1 MKFSGHETFPVREGW
16 LHKGMKLV
24 GESPE
29 LLLDEE
35 VADQLGVGRNM
46 AKSIRHW
53 LLVTGLAEASGRESR
68 GKAPLLRLTE
78 IGQLVWNFDPY
89 FLSPGTWWILHANL
103 VNNVA
108 STTTWSW
115 FFNNFNHDR
124 FDRAVCLESLRRFVE
139 SSQKRVPSISTL
151 TRDLGCLL
159 QSYARMIPAANDDPE
174 DGAECPFREL
184 GLLTYYRTSGYF
196 RIDNSQKVIPPH
208 VFGYVMSLAFPV
220 AVSSSKRTDVRLLD
234 VVRTSGGPGR
244 VFCLNGESLFETVS
258 RIESESDNLIQIAGL
273 AGDRTIRT
281 SSLAS
286 IEWASL
292 FFESIEETSSVK
304 G

>member
-24 GESPE
+24 SESPE
-29 LLLDEE
+29 LFLDEE
-35 VADQLGVGRNM
+35 VADRLGVGRNM

-53 LLVTGLAEASGRESR
+53 LLATGLAEASGSECM

-78 IGQLVWNFDPY
+78 LGQLVWTFDPY
-89 FLSPGTWWILHANL
+89 FLEQGTWWILHANL
-103 VNNVA
+103 VKNNE

-139 SSQKRVPSISTL
+139 SSQKKVPSISTL
-151 TRDLGCLL
+151 SRDLGCLL
-159 QSYARMIPAANDDPE
+159 LSYARMIPAGNDDPE
-174 DGAECPFREL
+174 DGADCPFREL

-196 RIDNSQKVIPPH
+196 RINHTQKVLSPY
-208 VFGYVMSLAFPV
+208 VFGYVMSLTFP
-220 AVSSSKRTDVRLLD
+220 ANMSSSKWTDVRLLD

-258 RIESESDNLIQIAGL
+258 RIESTSEDLVQIAGL

-281 SSLAS
+281 CSL
-286 IEWASL
+286 ETNDWASL
-292 FFESIEETSSVK
+292 FFESIEETSNV
-304 G
+304 

>member
-24 GESPE
+24 SESPE
-29 LLLDEE
+29 LFLDEE

-53 LLVTGLAEASGRESR
+53 LLATGLAEASGSECM

-78 IGQLVWNFDPY
+78 LGQLVWTFDPY
-89 FLSPGTWWILHANL
+89 FLEQGTWWILHANL
-103 VNNVA
+103 VKNNE

-139 SSQKRVPSISTL
+139 SSQKKVPSISTL

-159 QSYARMIPAANDDPE
+159 LSYARMIPAGNDDPE
-174 DGAECPFREL
+174 DGADCPFREL

-196 RIDNSQKVIPPH
+196 RINHTQKVLSPY
-208 VFGYVMSLAFPV
+208 VFGYVMSLTFP
-220 AVSSSKRTDVRLLD
+220 ANVSSSKWTDVRLLD

-258 RIESESDNLIQIAGL
+258 RIESTSEDLLQIAGL

-281 SSLAS
+281 CSL
-286 IEWASL
+286 ETNDWASL
-292 FFESIEETSSVK
+292 FFESIEETSNV
-304 G
+304 

>member
-24 GESPE
+24 SESPE
-29 LLLDEE
+29 LFLDEE

-53 LLVTGLAEASGRESR
+53 LLATGLAEASGSECM

-78 IGQLVWNFDPY
+78 LGQLVWTFDPY
-89 FLSPGTWWILHANL
+89 FLEQGTWWILHANL
-103 VNNVA
+103 VKNNE

-139 SSQKRVPSISTL
+139 SSQKKVPSISTL

-159 QSYARMIPAANDDPE
+159 LSYARMIPAGNDDPE
-174 DGAECPFREL
+174 DGADCPFREL

-196 RIDNSQKVIPPH
+196 RINHTQKVLSPY
-208 VFGYVMSLAFPV
+208 VFGYVMSLTFP
-220 AVSSSKRTDVRLLD
+220 ANVSLSKWTDVRLLD

-258 RIESESDNLIQIAGL
+258 RIESTSEDLLQIAGL

-281 SSLAS
+281 CSL
-286 IEWASL
+286 ETNDWASL
-292 FFESIEETSSVK
+292 FFESIEETSNV
-304 G
+304 

>member
-24 GESPE
+24 SESPE
-29 LLLDEE
+29 LFLDEE
-35 VADQLGVGRNM
+35 LADQLGVGRNM

-53 LLVTGLAEASGRESR
+53 LLVTGLAEASGGESR

-78 IGQLVWNFDPY
+78 LGQLVWTFDPY
-89 FLSPGTWWILHANL
+89 FLVPGTWWILHANL
-103 VNNVA
+103 VNNVE

-115 FFNNFNHDR
+115 LFNNFNHDR

-139 SSQKRVPSISTL
+139 SSQKRVPSTSTL

-159 QSYARMIPAANDDPE
+159 LSYARMNPATNDDPE
-174 DGAECPFREL
+174 DGADCPFREL

-196 RIDNSQKVIPPH
+196 RIDRTQKVISPY
-208 VFGYVMSLAFPV
+208 VFGYVMSLAFPA

-234 VVRTSGGPGR
+234 AVRTSGGPGR

-258 RIESESDNLIQIAGL
+258 QIESTSENLVQIAGL

-281 SSLAS
+281 SSLETN
-286 IEWASL
+286 EWACL
-292 FFESIEETSSVK
+292 FFESIEETSNV
-304 G
+304 

>member
-24 GESPE
+24 SESPE
-29 LLLDEE
+29 LFLDEE
-35 VADQLGVGRNM
+35 VADRHGVGRNM
-46 AKSIRHW
+46 AKSSRHW
-53 LLVTGLAEASGRESR
+53 LLATGLAEASGVESM
-68 GKAPLLRLTE
+68 GKTSLLRLTGL
-78 IGQLVWNFDPY
+78 GQLVWTFDPY
-89 FLSPGTWWILHANL
+89 FLEQGTWWILHANL
-103 VNNVA
+103 VKNNE

-139 SSQKRVPSISTL
+139 SSQKKVPSISTL

-159 QSYARMIPAANDDPE
+159 LSYARMIPAGNDDPE
-174 DGAECPFREL
+174 DGADCPFREL

-196 RIDNSQKVIPPH
+196 RINHTQKVISPY
-208 VFGYVMSLAFPV
+208 VFGYVMSLTFP
-220 AVSSSKRTDVRLLD
+220 ANVSSSKWTDVRLLD

-258 RIESESDNLIQIAGL
+258 RIESTSEDLVQIAGL

-281 SSLAS
+281 CSL
-286 IEWASL
+286 ETNDWASL
-292 FFESIEETSSVK
+292 FFESIEETSNV
-304 G
+304 

>member
-24 GESPE
+24 SDSPD
-29 LLLDEE
+29 LFLDEE

-53 LLVTGLAEASGRESR
+53 LVVTGLAEATGGESR
-68 GKAPLLRLTE
+68 GNEPLLRLTE
-78 IGQLVWNFDPY
+78 LGQLVRTFDPY
-89 FLSPGTWWILHANL
+89 FLDRGTWWILHANL
-103 VNNVA
+103 VNNIEA
-108 STTTWSW
+108 TTTWSW

-139 SSQKRVPSISTL
+139 SSQKRIPSISTL

-159 QSYARMIPAANDDPE
+159 QSYARMIPATNDDPE
-174 DGAECPFREL
+174 DGADCPFREL
-184 GLLTYYRTSGYF
+184 GLLTYYRTSGYY
-196 RIDNSQKVIPPH
+196 RIDNSQKNLSPY
-208 VFGYVMSLAFPV
+208 VFGYVMSLAFP
-220 AVSSSKRTDVRLLD
+220 ATASTSRKTDVRLLD
-234 VVRTSGGPGR
+234 AVRTSGGPGR

-258 RIESESDNLIQIAGL
+258 RIEATSEKLVQIAGL

-281 SSLAS
+281 CGLEPN
-286 IEWASL
+286 EWACR
-292 FFESIEETSSVK
+292 FFESIAETSNV
-304 G
+304 

>member
-24 GESPE
+24 SESPA
-29 LLLDEE
+29 LFLDEE
-35 VADQLGVGRNM
+35 VADRLGVGRNM

-53 LLVTGLAEASGRESR
+53 LLATGLAEASGSECM

-78 IGQLVWNFDPY
+78 LGQLVWTFDPY
-89 FLSPGTWWILHANL
+89 FLEQGTWWILHANL
-103 VNNVA
+103 VKNNE

-139 SSQKRVPSISTL
+139 SSQKKVPSISTL

-159 QSYARMIPAANDDPE
+159 LSYARMIPAGNDDPE
-174 DGAECPFREL
+174 DGADCPFREL

-196 RIDNSQKVIPPH
+196 RINHTQKVISPY
-208 VFGYVMSLAFPV
+208 VFGYVMSLTFP
-220 AVSSSKRTDVRLLD
+220 ANVSSSKWTDVRLLD

-258 RIESESDNLIQIAGL
+258 RIESTSEDLVQIAGL

-281 SSLAS
+281 CSL
-286 IEWASL
+286 ETNDWASL
-292 FFESIEETSSVK
+292 FFESIEETSNV
-304 G
+304 